1 MFLFG
6 RVFQPRRGQHRFGSR
21 CNSSHS
27 HWVHEHCTT
36 LRRNTDYT
44 PTWKCNIH
52 NQQNNTITDQHHQL
66 TDNNNNMQQNLN
78 INQLHSINN
87 NKTQQQINSKKTIT
101 IIQININGLTTKIH
115 ELKNLTDNTKIDII
129 TIQETKLKPTHRTPY
144 LKDYTAIQTDRTY
157 KNGGGLMTYI
167 KNDII
172 FTEFKTLHTTNH
184 KLTEL
189 QHIKIHLTNHKH
201 LNIYIPPRDTTN
213 PDHSNSQEDITNCMT
228 HILNTNNTIL
238 TGDFNAH
245 HTLWHSPTTD
255 NRGTLIADLINSSN
269 QIVLNTNTP
278 TRIPTNRNHQATSP
292 DISTASNTIYNNITW
307 STLNALN
314 SDHNPIK
321 ISYNT
326 KTKFRL
332 IQHRCSYTNYR
343 KADWQGFTNSIEN
356 ALTDTTDVT
365 DVHKSN
371 KILTLL
377 LLDADKH
384 YIPKGKI
391 RPNKPLLPE
400 NIRAQIEER
409 DIIKANDPTDNR
421 LEHLNKDISQAIQ
434 THRSGIWKEHLDGH
448 WDHRRNTHILWKTI
462 NGLSNKKPTP
472 ITNNTI
478 TLKNY
483 TAITPKQKAN
493 QFTKQF
499 TNITKHK
506 TKTHYRK
513 LHRKIESLPTTP
525 IKITIAQTSATL
537 KSTKN
542 TNSTG
547 PDGLNIRHLKHLGP
561 KGLDYLTKI
570 LNLSLNKN
578 IIPQIWKLAKII
590 PIPKPNKDPH
600 QGSSYRPISL
610 LSPTAKL
617 LEKIILPYITNNI
630 PSIYHQHGFKT
641 KHSTTTAL
649 HQLTNHI
656 TTGFNQKKPPH
667 RTITI
672 ALDMSQAFDTVN
684 HYTLIE
690 KLINTNTPNL
700 ITRFI
705 ANYIRGRKAFT
716 QYKNKNSFKKQFKAG
731 VPQGGVLSP
740 TLFNIYMSDLPTPP
754 RDIHVT
760 TYAVD
765 ITIYSS
771 DKNYTIA
778 QQRLQPYLEDVQ
790 TWTKANDLKLNASK
804 TMTTLF
810 TPDPAEYRDELSLQ
824 LDNIRLPTIRN
835 PKILGLTFD
844 PKLTFNEHIKT
855 SEDKAGKT
863 INILKALTS
872 THWGKNKETL
882 TNTYKTVT
890 RPILEYAG
898 TIYAPIISDK
908 QLTALQVKENQGLRI
923 ATGCTSD
930 TNINHIHDETKILP
944 IEKHLRLHS
953 SLLRQKA
960 SHPDHPLHRLTT
972 QPQPPRLRKKTIF
985 NNNQYTL
992 NIDPD
997 PTLAIDENTIKRNM
1011 KTIHTTI
1018 VQDHLNNRPIN
1029 KLLNRPPPD
1038 IDKKEETLRHS
1049 TQCKLSQLRTNKS
1062 PLLMTYLHK
1071 IDPANHP
1078 AANCPLCNDPNHDS
1092 LHLFNCPDIPT
1103 TPTVWDLW
1111 TDPVGVAALLDAWGE
1126 KLGGPRAGV

>member
-1 MFLFG
+1 MDPLMWLAGLLALSGDVETNPGPTTQTWTCDMCSTEITG
-6 RVFQPRRGQHRFGSR
+6 RQTSYK
-21 CNSSHS
+21 CNSSPS
-27 HWVHEHCTT
+27 HWVHKHCTT
-36 LRRNTDYT
+36 LIRNTDYT

-66 TDNNNNMQQNLN
+66 TDNSNNMQQNLN
-78 INQLHSINN
+78 INQPHSINN

-144 LKDYTAIQTDRTY
+144 LKDYTAIRTDRTY

-172 FTEFKTLHTTNH
+172 FTELKTPHTTNN

-189 QHIKIHLTNHKH
+189 QHIKIHLANHKH
-201 LNIYIPPRDTTN
+201 LNIFNIYIPPRDTTN
-213 PDHSNSQEDITNCMT
+213 PDHSNS
-228 HILNTNNTIL
+228 
-238 TGDFNAH
+238 
-245 HTLWHSPTTD
+245 
-255 NRGTLIADLINSSN
+255 
-269 QIVLNTNTP
+269 
-278 TRIPTNRNHQATSP
+278 
-292 DISTASNTIYNNITW
+292 
-307 STLNALN
+307 
-314 SDHNPIK
+314 
-321 ISYNT
+321 
-326 KTKFRL
+326 
-332 IQHRCSYTNYR
+332 
-343 KADWQGFTNSIEN
+343 
-356 ALTDTTDVT
+356 TDVT

-391 RPNKPLLPE
+391 RPNNPLFPE
-400 NIRAQIEER
+400 NIRAQIKER

-478 TLKNY
+478 TFKNY

-513 LHRKIESLPTTP
+513 IHRKIESLQTTP
-525 IKITIAQTSATL
+525 IKITIAQTSAAL

-656 TTGFNQKKPPH
+656 TTGFNQTKPPH

-754 RDIHVT
+754 RDIHIT
-760 TYAVD
+760 TYADD

-824 LDNIRLPTIRN
+824 LDNTRLPTIRN

-855 SEDKAGKT
+855 SKDKAEKT

-908 QLTALQVKENQGLRI
+908 QLTALQVTQNQGLRI

-953 SLLRQKA
+953 SQLRQKA

-972 QPQPPRLRKKTIF
+972 QPQPPRLKKKTIF

-997 PTLAIDENTIKRNM
+997 PTHAIDENTIKRNM

-1018 VQDHLNNRPIN
+1018 VQDHLSNRPIN

-1038 IDKKEETLRHS
+1038 IDKKEETLPHS
-1049 TQCKLSQLRTNKS
+1049 TRRKLSQLRTNKS

-1103 TPTVWDLW
+1103 TLTVWDLW
-1111 TDPVGVAALLDAWGE
+1111 TNPVGVAALLDVWGE

>member
-1 MFLFG
+1 
-6 RVFQPRRGQHRFGSR
+6 
-21 CNSSHS
+21 
-27 HWVHEHCTT
+27 
-36 LRRNTDYT
+36 
-44 PTWKCNIH
+44 
-52 NQQNNTITDQHHQL
+52 
-66 TDNNNNMQQNLN
+66 
-78 INQLHSINN
+78 
-87 NKTQQQINSKKTIT
+87 
-101 IIQININGLTTKIH
+101 
-115 ELKNLTDNTKIDII
+115 
-129 TIQETKLKPTHRTPY
+129 
-144 LKDYTAIQTDRTY
+144 
-157 KNGGGLMTYI
+157 MTYI

-172 FTEFKTLHTTNH
+172 FTELKTPHTTNN

-189 QHIKIHLTNHKH
+189 QHIKIHLANHKH
-201 LNIYIPPRDTTN
+201 LNIFNIYIPPRDTTN

-255 NRGTLIADLINSSN
+255 NRGILIADQINSSN

-278 TRIPTNRNHQATSP
+278 TRIPTNRNQQATSP

-332 IQHRCSYTNYR
+332 IQHRSSYTNYR

-356 ALTDTTDVT
+356 ALTDTTDVA

-391 RPNKPLLPE
+391 RPNNPLLPE
-400 NIRAQIEER
+400 NIRTQIKER
-409 DIIKANDPTDNR
+409 DIIKANDPTDNRLEHLNKDISQAIQTHRSGIWKEHLDGHWDHRRNTHILWKTINGLYQLYQRKLAKIIPIPKPNKDPNQGSSYRPISLLSPTAKLLEKIILPYITNNIPSIYHQHGFKTKHSTTTALIIKANDPTDNR

-478 TLKNY
+478 TFKNY

-513 LHRKIESLPTTP
+513 IHRKIESLPTTP
-525 IKITIAQTSATL
+525 IKITIAQTSAAL

-630 PSIYHQHGFKT
+630 PSTYHQHGFKT

-716 QYKNKNSFKKQFKAG
+716 QYKNQSSFKKQFKAG

-760 TYAVD
+760 TYADD

-824 LDNIRLPTIRN
+824 LDNTRLPTIRN

-855 SEDKAGKT
+855 LKDKAEKT

-953 SLLRQKA
+953 SQLRQKA
-960 SHPDHPLHRLTT
+960 SHPDHPLHSLTT
-972 QPQPPRLRKKTIF
+972 QPQPPRLKKKTIF

-997 PTLAIDENTIKRNM
+997 PTHAIDENTIKRNM

-1018 VQDHLNNRPIN
+1018 VQDHLSNRPIN

-1038 IDKKEETLRHS
+1038 IDKKEETLPHS
-1049 TQCKLSQLRTNKS
+1049 TRRKLSQLRTNKS

-1103 TPTVWDLW
+1103 TLTVWDLW
-1111 TDPVGVAALLDAWGE
+1111 TDPVGVAALLDVWGE